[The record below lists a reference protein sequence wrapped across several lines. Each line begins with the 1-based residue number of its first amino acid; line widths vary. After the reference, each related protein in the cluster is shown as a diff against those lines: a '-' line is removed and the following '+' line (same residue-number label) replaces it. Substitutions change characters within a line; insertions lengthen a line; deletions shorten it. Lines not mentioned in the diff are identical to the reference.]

1 MQAMGP
7 TILEGS
13 QFGLRDMILAAIVI
27 CLATR
32 LDTRLPQS
40 RAGGKG
46 PYFRSPEHLG
56 WSGEGIKKN
65 N

>member
-1 MQAMGP
+1 MQAMEP

-13 QFGLRDMILAAIVI
+13 QFGDIILAAIVI

-46 PYFRSPEHLG
+46 PYLRSPEHFG
-56 WSGEGIKKN
+56 WSGEVKE
-65 N
+65 

>member
-13 QFGLRDMILAAIVI
+13 VWIERYMAAIVI

-46 PYFRSPEHLG
+46 PYLRSPEHLG
-56 WSGEGIKKN
+56 WSGEVKE
-65 N
+65 

>member
-32 LDTRLPQS
+32 LDTWLPQS
-40 RAGGKG
+40 RAGGRG
-46 PYFRSPEHLG
+46 H
-56 WSGEGIKKN
+56 I
-65 N
+65 

>member
-1 MQAMGP
+1 MQAMEP

-27 CLATR
+27 FLATR

-46 PYFRSPEHLG
+46 PYLRSPEHLG
-56 WSGEGIKKN
+56 WSGEVKE
-65 N
+65 

>member
-27 CLATR
+27 FFSNKAGYTATPVTCR
-32 LDTRLPQS
+32 
-40 RAGGKG
+40 
-46 PYFRSPEHLG
+46 
-56 WSGEGIKKN
+56 WEGAMFEVT
-65 N
+65 

>member
-1 MQAMGP
+1 MQAMEP

-40 RAGGKG
+40 CAGGQG
-46 PYFRSPEHLG
+46 PYLKSLDHLG
-56 WSGEGIKKN
+56 RSSEAKDR
-65 N
+65 